1 MGASSVPS
9 ITGTAVAEGAFA
21 LLNIYLPGEAMTG
34 SDGEFALTFLNDWL
48 SEQSQ
53 KALMCPAISRSQF
66 DLTANKGGL
75 DNPYTIGESADFNVV
90 KPPNQNSIVAANL
103 ILTASSPAVRVP
115 LAILTDQAY
124 DALRVPDLSSTQP
137 TALYYQPF
145 TASASNEYGRV
156 YLWPEPDNATN
167 DIELFIQ
174 LALLQF
180 ADLSTTYY
188 VPAGVPRMLKY
199 NLAEILQVPY
209 GKNLS
214 EKAQQMAVS
223 SLGTYTRANTRLSD
237 RPTDAYMFTGGRRA
251 GYNIESGG

>member
-1 MGASSVPS
+1 MPS
-9 ITGTAVAEGAFA
+9 ITGTVVAEGAVA
-21 LLNIYLPGEAMTG
+21 LLNVFLPGEPLSGSTG
-34 SDGEFALTFLNDWL
+34 DFALTFLNDWL

-53 KALMCPAISRSQF
+53 KALMCPAISRNQF
-66 DLTANKGGL
+66 DLVANQGGL
-75 DNPYTIGESADFNVV
+75 DNPYTIGSGANFNVV

-103 ILTASSPAVRVP
+103 ILTASSPDVRVP

-124 DALRVPDLSSTQP
+124 DALRVPDLQSAQP

-145 TASASNEYGRV
+145 RASASNEYGLV

-188 VPAGVPRMLKY
+188 VPDGVPRMLKY
-199 NLAEILQVPY
+199 NLASILQVPY
-209 GKNLS
+209 GKTLPARA
-214 EKAQQMAVS
+214 EQMAVS
-223 SLGTYTRANTRLSD
+223 SLGTYKRANTKLTD
-237 RPTDAYMFTGGRRA
+237 LPNDAYMFTQGRSTRF
-251 GYNIESGG
+251 NIETG

>member
-1 MGASSVPS
+1 MPSV
-9 ITGTAVAEGAFA
+9 TGTEVLEDAFA
-21 LLNIYLPGEAMTG
+21 LLNVFLPGEAIAG
-34 SDGEFALTFLNDWL
+34 ASGDFALRMLNDWL

-53 KALMCPAISRSQF
+53 KALMCPAISRNQF

-75 DNPYTIGESADFNVV
+75 DNPYTIGSGADFDVV

-103 ILTASSPAVRVP
+103 ILTASSPTVRVP
-115 LAILTDQAY
+115 LGILTDQAY
-124 DALRVPDLSSTQP
+124 DALRVPDLTSTQP

-145 TASASNEYGRV
+145 RASASNEYGLV

-167 DIELFIQ
+167 DLELFIQ

-199 NLAEILQVPY
+199 NLADALQVPY
-209 GKNLS
+209 GKTLGAR
-214 EKAQQMAVS
+214 AQQTAIS
-223 SLGTYTRANTRLSD
+223 TLGTFKRANTKLSD
-237 RPTDAYMFTGGRRA
+237 LANDASMFTAGRHTL
-251 GYNIESGG
+251 YNIQTGQGG

>member
-1 MGASSVPS
+1 MPS
-9 ITGTAVAEGAFA
+9 ITGTGISEDAFA
-21 LLNIYLPGEAMTG
+21 LLNVYLPGESMPGA
-34 SDGEFALTFLNDWL
+34 DGAFALRLLNDWL

-53 KALMCPAISRSQF
+53 KALMCPAISRNRF
-66 DLTANKGGL
+66 DIVANQGGL
-75 DNPYTIGESADFNVV
+75 DNPYTIGSGANIDIV

-103 ILTASSPAVRVP
+103 ILTASSPTVRVP

-124 DALRVPDLSSTQP
+124 DALAVPDLSSTQP

-199 NLAEILQVPY
+199 NLADILQVPY
-209 GKNLS
+209 GKTLGAR
-214 EKAQQMAVS
+214 AQQTAVS
-223 SLGTYTRANTRLSD
+223 TLGTFKRANTKLSD
-237 RPTDAYMFTGGRRA
+237 LANDAYMFTQDRHTL
-251 GYNIESGG
+251 YNIQTGNL

>member
-1 MGASSVPS
+1 MPA
-9 ITGTAVAEGAFA
+9 ITGTAVAETAFA
-21 LLNIYLPGEAMTG
+21 LLNVFLPGEAMSG
-34 SDGEFALTFLNDWL
+34 EAGEFALEMLNDWL

-53 KALMCPAISRSQF
+53 HALMCPAISRNQF

-75 DNPYTIGESADFNVV
+75 DNPYTIGEGADFNVV

-103 ILTASSPAVRVP
+103 ILTASSPTVRVP
-115 LAILTDQAY
+115 LSILTDQAY

-145 TASASNEYGRV
+145 RASASNEYGLV

-199 NLAEILQVPY
+199 NLADILQVPY
-209 GKNLS
+209 GKTLGAR
-214 EKAQQMAVS
+214 AQQTAVS
-223 SLGTYTRANTRLSD
+223 TLGTFKRANTKLSD
-237 RPTDAYMFTGGRRA
+237 VANDAYMFTQGRSTL
-251 GYNIESGG
+251 YNIQVGNG

>member
-1 MGASSVPS
+1 MPS
-9 ITGTAVAEGAFA
+9 LTGTEVAEYAFA
-21 LLNIYLPGEAMTG
+21 LLNVFLPGESMPGA
-34 SDGEFALTFLNDWL
+34 DGAFALESLNDWL

-53 KALMCPAISRSQF
+53 KALMCPAISRNQF
-66 DLTANKGGL
+66 NLTANKGGL
-75 DNPYTIGESADFNVV
+75 DNPYTIGDGADFDLDV

-103 ILTASSPAVRVP
+103 ILTASSPTVRVP

-124 DALRVPDLSSTQP
+124 DALAVPDLTSAQP

-145 TASASNEYGRV
+145 RASASNEYGLV

-199 NLAEILQVPY
+199 NLADMLQVPY
-209 GKNLS
+209 GKQLGAR
-214 EKAQQMAVS
+214 AQQTAVS
-223 SLGTYTRANTRLSD
+223 TLGTFKRANTKLSD
-237 RPTDAYMFTGGRRA
+237 LQTDAYMFAQGRNRL
-251 GYNIESGG
+251 YNISTGNL

>member
-1 MGASSVPS
+1 MPA
-9 ITGTAVAEGAFA
+9 ITGTEVAEGAFA
-21 LLNIYLPGEAMTG
+21 LLNVFLPGESLTG
-34 SDGEFALTFLNDWL
+34 NAADFALEFLNDWL

-53 KALMCPAISRSQF
+53 KATMCPAISRNKF
-66 DLTANKGGL
+66 DLTADKGGW
-75 DNPYTIGESADFNVV
+75 DNPYTIGSGADFDVV

-103 ILTASSPAVRVP
+103 ILTASSPTVRVP

-124 DALRVPDLSSTQP
+124 DALLVPDLSSTQP
-137 TALYYQPF
+137 TALYYTPF
-145 TASASNEYGRV
+145 RASASNEFGLV

-199 NLAEILQVPY
+199 NLADILQVPY
-209 GKNLS
+209 GKQLAPRAIQTAIS
-214 EKAQQMAVS
+214 T
-223 SLGTYTRANTRLSD
+223 LGTFKRANTKLSD
-237 RPTDAYMFTGGRRA
+237 LANDAYLFAQSARGL
-251 GYNIESGG
+251 YNINSGNM